1 MDLPGIKRAIDDINS
16 VLRYKYFIIAAYALL
31 ICCILFV
38 IYMFL
43 NYSFIYIVLILLN
56 IIVFVGLYYLKLY
69 IQAKVIEYQTII
81 ETQLSQIQ
89 NIPENMIPEE
99 IKRQRDEFKVL
110 ISKAKNIIDEI
121 LGIFNIIMG
130 IKVLIILYA
139 ITMIG
144 MMYSTET
151 NGTLNTARINN
162 QRIINRSEILRG
174 GKRK

>member
-1 MDLPGIKRAIDDINS
+1 M
-16 VLRYKYFIIAAYALL
+16 
-31 ICCILFV
+31 
-38 IYMFL
+38 
-43 NYSFIYIVLILLN
+43 
-56 IIVFVGLYYLKLY
+56 KLY

-99 IKRQRDEFKVL
+99 IKRQRDELKNL
-110 ISKAKNIIDEI
+110 ISKATSIIDEI

-144 MMYSTET
+144 MMYSTAA